1 MMSTKADLIKKLK
14 NYTQAQIKYMLS
26 DFYMIGFYQEDKR
39 KSKRQFLI
47 DCVNNCYTNEV
58 NEYGSHDEDS
68 LRMELIIV
76 NCPQI

>member
-1 MMSTKADLIKKLK
+1 MSTKADLIKKLK
-14 NYTQAQIKYMLS
+14 SYTQAQIKYMLS
-26 DFYMIGFYQEDKR
+26 DFYMMGFYQEDKR

>member
-14 NYTQAQIKYMLS
+14 SYTLAQIKYMLS

-58 NEYGSHDEDS
+58 NEYGLHDEDS